1 MTSTSILSLPCGK
14 AIAKEYLQ
22 KIGFKQ
28 ITWGAPKKVDV
39 RKVRGKNTRTLT
51 FDESQYCWEW
61 FDDSKQLDDY
71 YKTLIYYYPA
81 EFDAYVSSFQGD
93 WKEPLHPAN
102 YALVAIDNTSD
113 KWCERVLIETED
125 DVELLF
131 ALAKQRIS
139 YLNKKF
145 FGIE

>member
-1 MTSTSILSLPCGK
+1 MKSTSIISLPSGK
-14 AIAKEYLQ
+14 AIAKEYL
-22 KIGFKQ
+22 KDCGFKQ

-51 FDESQYCWEW
+51 FDASQYCWEW

-71 YKTLIYYYPA
+71 YKTLIYYFPNG
-81 EFDAYVSSFQGD
+81 FDEYVSPFQGD

-113 KWCERVLIETED
+113 KWYERVLIETED

-145 FGIE
+145 FDID

>member
-1 MTSTSILSLPCGK
+1 MTLTSILSLPTTK
-14 AIAKEYLQ
+14 PVANDFLK
-22 KIGFKQ
+22 KTGFKQ
-28 ITWGAPKKVDV
+28 ITWGAPKKVDA
-39 RKVRGKNTRTLT
+39 RKVRGKNTRILT
-51 FDESQYCWEW
+51 FDKSQYCWEW

-81 EFDAYVSSFQGD
+81 DFDGYVTPFQGD

-102 YALVAIDNTSD
+102 YAIVAIDNTSD
-113 KWCERVLIETED
+113 KWYEKVLIETED
-125 DVELLF
+125 DLKVVF
-131 ALAKQRIS
+131 GLAKQRIK

>member
-1 MTSTSILSLPCGK
+1 MTSTSILSLPTTK
-14 AIAKEYLQ
+14 PVANDFLK
-22 KIGFKQ
+22 KIGFKK
-28 ITWGAPKKVDV
+28 ISWGAPKKVSYV
-39 RKVRGKNTRTLT
+39 TVKGHKLRKLN

-71 YKTLIYYYPA
+71 YKTLIYYFPNG
-81 EFDAYVSSFQGD
+81 FDEYVTPFQGD

-113 KWCERVLIETED
+113 KWHERIHIETED
-125 DVELLF
+125 DIELLF

-145 FGIE
+145 FDIE

>member
-1 MTSTSILSLPCGK
+1 MTSTSILSLPTTK
-14 AIAKEYLQ
+14 PVANDFLEKT
-22 KIGFKQ
+22 GFKQ

-61 FDDSKQLDDY
+61 FDDDNQLDDY

-81 EFDAYVSSFQGD
+81 GFDGYVSPFQGN
-93 WKEPLHPAN
+93 WKDPLNPAN
-102 YALVAIDNTSD
+102 YALITIDNTSD
-113 KWCERVLIETED
+113 GWYERILIETED
-125 DVELLF
+125 DIELLF

-145 FGIE
+145 FGI

>member
-1 MTSTSILSLPCGK
+1 MTSTSILSLPTTK
-14 AIAKEYLQ
+14 LVANDFLK
-22 KIGFKQ
+22 KTGFKQ
-28 ITWGAPKKVDV
+28 ITWGTPKKVDI
-39 RKVRGKNTRTLT
+39 RKVRGKNKRAIT

-81 EFDAYVSSFQGD
+81 EFDEYVTPFQGD

-102 YALVAIDNTSD
+102 YAIVAIDNTSD
-113 KWCERVLIETED
+113 KWYERILIETED
-125 DVELLF
+125 DIELLF

-145 FGIE
+145 FDIE